1 MPAEVASF
9 PVRRVLFL
17 VAALVLAAGI
27 VAGLF
32 AIASVSLPRVDSLA
46 RAAPRETSM
55 MRARRAEARQKGR
68 SFRVDQR
75 WVPYSSISPRLRRAV
90 LIAEDDAFFAHGGL
104 DWNEMRK
111 AARTNV
117 ERRRVVRGGST
128 VTQQL
133 AKNLYLG
140 EERNL
145 LRKFK
150 EMILAVRIERALT
163 KQRIFELYL
172 NLIEWG
178 DGIYGVEAAA
188 QRHFGVSAADL
199 DARQSALLA
208 AVIINPRRFSPV
220 EPVPRIQRRMR
231 MILSRMRRRGF
242 LSEEEYRV
250 ALGEAPPSF
259 PWFPWFGPAPEP
271 SPPADSVASPLP
283 DSAPAET
290 LEPVPDEVPSP
301 LPDSLVPPPV
311 PDG

>member
-1 MPAEVASF
+1 MV
-9 PVRRVLFL
+9 
-17 VAALVLAAGI
+17 AAGI
-27 VAGLF
+27 AYAFVVIAG
-32 AIASVSLPRVDSLA
+32 ASLPRVDNLA
-46 RAAPRETSM
+46 RNAPRETSM
-55 MRARRAEARQKGR
+55 MRARRAEARKKGR

-75 WVPYSSISPRLRRAV
+75 WIPYSRISPRLRRAV

-104 DWNEMRK
+104 DWNEMRH
-111 AARTNV
+111 AARTNI

-140 EERNL
+140 EERTL
-145 LRKFK
+145 LRKVK
-150 EMILAVRIERALT
+150 EMILAVRIERSLT
-163 KQRIFELYL
+163 KRRIFELYL

-208 AVIINPRRFSPV
+208 AIIINPRRFSPV
-220 EPVPRIQRRMR
+220 DPAPRIQRRMR
-231 MILSRMRRRGF
+231 MILSRMKRRGY

-259 PWFPWFGPAPEP
+259 PWFPWFGPRPEP
-271 SPPADSVASPLP
+271 SPPTDSAASPLP
-283 DSAPAET
+283 DSAPTET
-290 LEPVPDEVPSP
+290 LESVPDQIPSP
-301 LPDSLVPPPV
+301 LPDSLAPPPV
-311 PDG
+311 PDR

>member
-1 MPAEVASF
+1 M
-9 PVRRVLFL
+9 RRVLLL
-17 VAALVLAAGI
+17 VAAVVLAAGT

-32 AIASVSLPRVDSLA
+32 AIASVSLPRVDALA
-46 RAAPRETSM
+46 RTTPRETSM
-55 MRARRAEARQKGR
+55 MRARRAEARRKGR
-68 SFRVDQR
+68 PFHVDQR
-75 WVPYSSISPRLRRAV
+75 WIPYSMISPSLRRAV

-140 EERNL
+140 EERTL
-145 LRKFK
+145 LRKIK

-163 KQRIFELYL
+163 KRRIFELYL

-220 EPVPRIQRRMR
+220 EPAPRIQRRMR
-231 MILSRMRRRGF
+231 MILSRMRRRGY
-242 LSEEEYRV
+242 LSEQEYRV

-259 PWFPWFGPAPEP
+259 PWFPWFGSGREPAVT
-271 SPPADSVASPLP
+271 DSVVSPLP

-290 LEPVPDEVPSP
+290 LETVPDEPPSP
-301 LPDSLVPPPV
+301 LPDSLTPPPA
-311 PDG
+311 PGH